1 MSIGWLRLFILLIMK
16 KILFFVVMLMSTST
30 CFAQFKA
37 SVNGVVVENGEDYYV
52 VDIEGKNA
60 QQLYDNVNA
69 WIMSNFK
76 NPDAVSSKEN
86 GKMLKL
92 HGVFPDAVFIGNRL
106 GFKDVADV
114 DLELMMYFKD
124 GKIRFDVPVVNRMKI
139 HPKDSEL
146 FFSGARFTG
155 TNMFKKDGSENKPK
169 IIQSFNIFIN
179 GLIGTIVTEA
189 KKTND
194 W

>member
-1 MSIGWLRLFILLIMK
+1 MK
-16 KILFFVVMLMSTST
+16 KYLFLLAMSMMASISY
-30 CFAQFKA
+30 AQFKA
-37 SVNGVVVENGEDYYV
+37 SANGVITENGESFYV
-52 VDIEGKNA
+52 ANVEGKTA
-60 QQLYDNVNA
+60 QELYDAVNGWVMA
-69 WIMSNFK
+69 NFK
-76 NPDAVSSKEN
+76 NPDAVSSKED

-92 HGVFPDAVFIGNRL
+92 HGIFTDAILIGNRL

-124 GKIRFDVPVVNRMKI
+124 GKIRFDLPVVNKMKI

-146 FFSGARFTG
+146 FFSGAFLMG

-169 IIQSFNIFIN
+169 IIESFNSFIN
-179 GLIGTIVTEA
+179 GLVKTIVDQA
-189 KKTND
+189 KETSN

>member
-1 MSIGWLRLFILLIMK
+1 MVPPFFNSITMK
-16 KILFFVVMLMSTST
+16 KLLVLFLMSMMTSYS
-30 CFAQFKA
+30 FAQFKA
-37 SVNGVVVENGEDYYV
+37 TASGVVTEDGEDYYIANV
-52 VDIEGKNA
+52 EGKTA
-60 QQLYDNVNA
+60 QQLYDAVNG

-92 HGVFPDAVFIGNRL
+92 HGIFPDAIFIGKRL
-106 GFKDVADV
+106 GIKDVADV

-124 GKIRFDVPVVNRMKI
+124 GKIRFDIPIVNRMKI

-146 FFSGARFTG
+146 FFSGAFLNG
-155 TNMFKKDGSENKPK
+155 TNMFKKDGKENKPE
-169 IIQSFNIFIN
+169 IIMAFNTFIN
-179 GLIGTIVTEA
+179 GLIDTIV
-189 KKTND
+189 KKANVGNED